1 MINGI
6 TLRILAASIFHT
18 RLECEIS
25 MKALDELEITLY
37 RIWEEPISIPPSK
50 ERNQQK
56 DFYSETGSLLSLGR
70 QFQILNANV
79 FMR

>member
-37 RIWEEPISIPPSK
+37 RIYEEPISI
-50 ERNQQK
+50 EEMV
-56 DFYSETGSLLSLGR
+56 FGIIVEEGIFLLNWLTFILR
-70 QFQILNANV
+70 QTISGTDREF
-79 FMR
+79 